1 MRVADLMELDWE
13 VGVFKALRG
22 LARMVRP
29 PTLAWEEARAA
40 KLEGLAASLGHLAS
54 LVAEEPMK
62 VLPSRGAGGVRG
74 REILLPIAL
83 DAGPDA
89 EVNRGLYVLRAVHAA
104 TIRRLGLDRLPL
116 PADPVAC
123 ARLESRIAG
132 EAATA
137 AGLELAGFG
146 GAWAEACQLC
156 LDARRLAPEL
166 SGVPAAVEE
175 IRREALRAGAGR
187 DGGPAAGAGDR
198 PRGKDRGVSAPVPLW
213 GEPLPSVAA
222 DGASAGT
229 SPGRKSGAEH
239 DAPPVDAIRRVTLDE
254 KVADE
259 QVLQHTFE
267 KVETIEAFN
276 GVVRK
281 LDGADDLD
289 GELEALEEAGVG
301 DLFRGGPEAHAVL
314 RAELGN
320 ADVPDVG
327 ELEVAGIP
335 YDEWDVRKRDWRRG
349 WCHVYPRPVAAKD
362 PSWTQAATQR
372 LRPTIANLRA
382 VLERQ
387 LAARAMLPRQ
397 ADGDDIDI
405 DALVDA
411 QALFLLGR
419 EEPRIYQRSARVRR
433 DFACLVLLDISLS
446 SDAWVG
452 NRRVL
457 DVCRDAVF
465 VMGEVADTLGDTFA
479 IHAFSSVT
487 RHRCDVAPVKTWDE
501 RWLAVRDRLGA
512 IEPQGYTR
520 IGAAL
525 RHATALL
532 AARRERRKLLV
543 LLSDGRPTDYD
554 RYEGSYGLA
563 DVRMALRQA
572 ENSGIT
578 SHALAVTTEA
588 GESLSALF
596 GVGGWELL
604 PNPDRLPDA
613 LGRVYGQWR

>member
-29 PTLAWEEARAA
+29 PAAPWDEARAA
-40 KLEGLAASLGHLAS
+40 KLDGLATSLGHLAS

-74 REILLPIAL
+74 REILLPVAI

-89 EVNRGLYVLRAVHAA
+89 EVNRGLYVLRTVHAA

-116 PADPVAC
+116 PADALDL
-123 ARLESRIAG
+123 ARLEARIAQ
-132 EAATA
+132 EAAEA
-137 AGLELAGFG
+137 AALELAAFS

-156 LDARRLAPEL
+156 LDGRRLDPEL
-166 SGVPAAVEE
+166 AGVPAAVEG
-175 IRREALRAGAGR
+175 IRRAALRAGAGR
-187 DGGPAAGAGDR
+187 GDVSGADAR
-198 PRGKDRGVSAPVPLW
+198 VASAKSRGESAPVPLW
-213 GEPLPSVAA
+213 GQPLPSVAA
-222 DGASAGT
+222 DGGGAGA

-349 WCHVYPRPVAAKD
+349 WCHVYPRPVAARD
-362 PSWTQAATQR
+362 PAWTQAATQR

-411 QALFLLGR
+411 QALYLLGR

-465 VMGEVADTLGDTFA
+465 VMGEVANTLGDTFA

-487 RHRCDVAPVKTWDE
+487 RHRCDVAPVKTWDD

-578 SHALAVTTEA
+578 SHALAVTTDA